1 MTSLKS
7 GVKLELMKKLS
18 LYIFLGLMVCNVVNA
33 ASPTGLYKLYASA
46 KLFILGGKCFG
57 ENYSFFWDCRNLIII
72 VVILIIIGAIL
83 VWDESQPSKDDN
95 K

>member
-1 MTSLKS
+1 M
-7 GVKLELMKKLS
+7 GLMKKLS
-18 LYIFLGLMVCNVVNA
+18 LYIFLVLMWCNVVNA
-33 ASPTGLYKLYASA
+33 ASPTGLYKLYASV

-57 ENYSFFWDCRNLIII
+57 ENYSFFWDCRNFIII

-83 VWDESQPSKDDN
+83 AWDDSQPSKDDN

>member
-1 MTSLKS
+1 MISIRRA
-7 GVKLELMKKLS
+7 GIMDLMKKLS
-18 LYIFLGLMVCNVVNA
+18 LFIFLGLMVCNVVNA